1 MSSNRHPIAMPTEAE
16 IFGEYKAESDIDLGM
31 LQMQILWLLS
41 RKNSHG
47 YELMKDL
54 SVIKRSKVTQ
64 GTLYPAMQK
73 LEALK
78 LVEGKESD
86 NKIVYTLTQKGRKT
100 MNDSCVE
107 FTRTFFGVFQDF
119 VCEKC
124 VSK

>member
-1 MSSNRHPIAMPTEAE
+1 MPTQEE
-16 IFGEYKAESDIDLGM
+16 IFGEYKAESDIDLGL
-31 LQMQILWLLS
+31 LQMQILWILS

-54 SVIKRSKVTQ
+54 SMIKRSKITQ
-64 GTLYPAMQK
+64 GTLYPTMQK
-73 LEALK
+73 LEELK
-78 LVEGKESD
+78 LIKGEEKD
-86 NKIVYTLTQKGRKT
+86 NRIVYSLTAKGRKV

>member
-1 MSSNRHPIAMPTEAE
+1 MSSSRHPIVMPTEAE
-16 IFGEYKAESDIDLGM
+16 IFGEYKAESDIDLVM

>member
-1 MSSNRHPIAMPTEAE
+1 MSSSRHPIVMPTEAE
-16 IFGEYKAESDIDLGM
+16 IFGEYKAESDIDLGL
-31 LQMQILWLLS
+31 LQMQILWVLS

-64 GTLYPAMQK
+64 GTLYPTLQK
-73 LEALK
+73 LEGLK
-78 LVEGKESD
+78 LIKGEESD
-86 NKIVYTLTQKGRKT
+86 NKIVYTLTDKGRKV